1 MQKFCLA
8 LFLIIQVALI
18 SWSSNFEPMPVSF
31 SLGKRHK
38 ISPDGSLVAIW
49 ENERLRVFEIVT
61 GLPKFEI
68 VKPIESLLFSP
79 DGRLLVVNYS
89 DGSSKI
95 LDTSTGNIIYDL
107 LGKAI
112 LCFSPNSQFMVVRE
126 SKGLTILETATGSI
140 HISLP
145 IDLAPNIDCSM
156 SADNSLLAI
165 KSHYI
170 SQVWNLEEIKPIYTF
185 DNSSVS
191 FSPQGDLFLTY
202 ALKENFSEI
211 NVFKVKNKSIDHLI
225 STGGIRGAC
234 SFTQDGTS
242 IISKNK
248 ECLHITEAYTH
259 NPTSKTY
266 DKRAF
271 SADCLLA
278 LKKDL
283 TQSTIRRRGEKKS
296 LFTLQ
301 GYTFNDLSVFSAVFG
316 RNGKVLTTSMDSEKH
331 IWDIETGNFTLVD
344 KIDSNFI
351 KANIDY
357 IHSDKKIDGV
367 RIEIVDHDRIL
378 KILDDKTGALLQKL
392 DCFDEKIESVS
403 FNEKASRFVIASRN
417 HFKIIDR
424 ASRSELLTS
433 FDSNRKGDFKGWER
447 DDNGKL
453 IIPLRPVLYANETVK
468 NSGIKITSIIE
479 GARLSYDGS
488 KLILFF
494 GHRIGAWDIATKTEL
509 YSIKTKDLKPN
520 FLYNVETGTLVSH
533 EIIYP
538 NLFFYVDSDQTLKF
552 LSLEKETLINRLSQ
566 NCQEIFLNPERTHVL
581 SVCSD
586 SIARLWDM
594 QTEDLLYLLPRKI
607 KHVSLSTDWS
617 RLVTIDITRTAEIW
631 DVKTGEMIYSLPG
644 QFREISFSPDGS
656 YLLTLD
662 EDRAAKIWN
671 AATCAEIRTLAVKHN
686 RWVFE
691 KTSFKAHGH
700 LFKGIYEDILRVWI
714 LPPDEMLNQA
724 EQNLNQMIY
733 LKLLNLYLQQ
743 SHENA
748 RSYDDF
754 VAFLAQAGPV
764 QENASFASLKKESRQ
779 YIRAL
784 LPGRPRDS
792 N

>member
-1 MQKFCLA
+1 MA
-8 LFLIIQVALI
+8 LFLIVQVASI
-18 SWSSNFEPMPVSF
+18 SWAANFEPIAVSF
-31 SLGKRHK
+31 SSGKRHK

-49 ENERLRVFEIVT
+49 ENEKIRVFEIAT
-61 GLPKFEI
+61 GLLRFEI
-68 VKPIESLLFSP
+68 VKPVESLLFSP

-89 DGSSKI
+89 I
-95 LDTSTGNIIYDL
+95 LDTSAGNIIYDL
-107 LGKAI
+107 PGKAI
-112 LCFSPNSQFMVVRE
+112 LCFSPNSQLMAVRE
-126 SKGLTILETATGSI
+126 SKGLTILEAATGSI

-145 IDLAPNIDCSM
+145 IDLAPNIDCSI
-156 SADNSLLAI
+156 SADNSLLAV
-165 KSHYI
+165 KSHDI
-170 SQVWNLEEIKPIYTF
+170 TQVWNLEEIKLIHTF

-211 NVFKVKNKSIDHLI
+211 NVFKVKNKSINHLI

-242 IISKNK
+242 IISKNE
-248 ECLHITEAYTH
+248 ECLHVTEAYTH
-259 NPTSKTY
+259 NSTGQKY
-266 DKRAF
+266 NKRAF
-271 SADCLLA
+271 SADRLLS
-278 LKKDL
+278 LKKYP

-301 GYTFNDLSVFSAVFG
+301 GYTFNDLTVFSAVFG
-316 RNGKVLTTSMDSEKH
+316 RNGKVLTTSTHSIKH

-351 KANIDY
+351 KTNIYY

-367 RIEIVDHDRIL
+367 RIEIVDDDKTL

-392 DCFDEKIESVS
+392 DCFGEKIEFVS
-403 FNEKASRFVIASRN
+403 FNESASRFVIASKN

-424 ASRSELLTS
+424 ASKSEILTS
-433 FDSNRKGDFKGWER
+433 FDRNRKGDFKEWER

-453 IIPLRPVLYANETVK
+453 IIPLRPVFYANETVK
-468 NSGIKITSIIE
+468 NAGIKIISHIE

-494 GHRIGAWDIATKTEL
+494 GQYIEAWDIATKTEL

-520 FLYNVETGTLVSH
+520 FLYNVETGTPISH
-533 EIIYP
+533 EKIYP
-538 NLFFYVDSDQTLKF
+538 NLFLYVDSEQALRF
-552 LSLEKETLINRLSQ
+552 LSLEKETLINRLSES
-566 NCQEIFLNPERTHVL
+566 CKEIFLNPDRTRVL
-581 SVCSD
+581 SICSD
-586 SIARLWDM
+586 SIAKLWDI
-594 QTEDLLYLLPRKI
+594 QTEDLLYSLPRKI
-607 KHVSLSTDWS
+607 MHISLSTDWS
-617 RLVTIDITRTAEIW
+617 RLVTIDSKRTAEIW
-631 DVKTGEMIYSLPG
+631 DVKTGEVIYSLPG

-662 EDRAAKIWN
+662 EDWAAKIWN
-671 AATCAEIRTLAVKHN
+671 AATGAEIRTLGIKNN

-691 KTSFKAHGH
+691 ETSFKAHGH

-714 LPPDEMLNQA
+714 LPPEEMLNHA

-733 LKLLNLYLQQ
+733 LKLLNLYLQK

-754 VAFLAQAGPV
+754 VAFLAQAGSV
-764 QENASFASLKKESRQ
+764 QENASFTSLKKESQQ

-784 LPGRPRDS
+784 LPGRP
-792 N
+792 